1 MITSSINQ
9 SRKESGFTIVELLV
23 VIVVIGILAAI
34 TIVSYAGIT
43 GRAKTTQASSLADS
57 VQSVAE
63 AMNADNGYYPK
74 TIALLTAGSISTKLP
89 AGITMLLN
97 AAPNLSTNKLP
108 TEIKYEIC
116 GADATVT
123 GNALGGRIS
132 YWDTAGNA
140 VSSFTYFGTG
150 ASGLGVG
157 AGIVCNTW
165 VTPAS

>member
-1 MITSSINQ
+1 MIQNSIKSN
-9 SRKESGFTIVELLV
+9 RKESGFTIVELLV

-43 GRAKTTQASSLADS
+43 GRAKTTQAQSLANS

-74 TIALLTAGSISTKLP
+74 TVASFTAGSLSTKLP
-89 AGITMLLN
+89 AGVTLLTTT
-97 AAPNLSTNKLP
+97 ALTANKVP
-108 TEIKYEIC
+108 TEANVEVC
-116 GADATVT
+116 GADATIT

-132 YWDTAGNA
+132 YWDTAGNTT
-140 VSSFTYFGTG
+140 SGYIYFGTG

-157 AGIVCNTW
+157 AGVVCNTW
-165 VTPAS
+165 IRLT